1 MSRVIAI
8 ASIWLLIA
16 CLRTDEFK
24 STWRQF
30 EPGSLLVQTLGRFFD
45 DCVGICRIIGSIWDH
60 AFDSDEVVSSSRK
73 DIRTESPGPH
83 ERKISELREILD
95 ELDNA
100 EGMLD
105 DAEVS
110 LRQGML
116 SLTQWNY
123 LAGEL
128 QDVLDSNQRLSRLSG
143 GHSVSTDN
151 LITLFE
157 KFSENDQARW
167 LPVIDSCRKGI
178 RDRRKYARGLI
189 ERFRNDQA
197 FTQRKSE
204 DFFAHNQ
211 LKLTQTRIPS

>member
-1 MSRVIAI
+1 MSRVIVI

-83 ERKISELREILD
+83 ERKISELRKFLT
-95 ELDNA
+95 
-100 EGMLD
+100 
-105 DAEVS
+105 S
-110 LRQGML
+110 LIMQRVCLTQKSPAAGML
-116 SLTQWNY
+116 SITQWNY

-128 QDVLDSNQRLSRLSG
+128 QDVLDS
-143 GHSVSTDN
+143 T
-151 LITLFE
+151 
-157 KFSENDQARW
+157 
-167 LPVIDSCRKGI
+167 KGSP
-178 RDRRKYARGLI
+178 GSP
-189 ERFRNDQA
+189 EV
-197 FTQRKSE
+197 
-204 DFFAHNQ
+204 
-211 LKLTQTRIPS
+211 IPS

>member
-8 ASIWLLIA
+8 ATIWLLIA

-30 EPGSLLVQTLGRFFD
+30 ERITPRADTGKVFD
-45 DCVGICRIIGSIWDH
+45 DCVGICRIIGSIWEY

-110 LRQGML
+110 HGKACSPL
-116 SLTQWNY
+116 
-123 LAGEL
+123 
-128 QDVLDSNQRLSRLSG
+128 LSG
-143 GHSVSTDN
+143 IIWQVN
-151 LITLFE
+151 CRMFLIRT
-157 KFSENDQARW
+157 
-167 LPVIDSCRKGI
+167 KGSPSL
-178 RDRRKYARGLI
+178 RRS
-189 ERFRNDQA
+189 FRQ
-197 FTQRKSE
+197 
-204 DFFAHNQ
+204 HG
-211 LKLTQTRIPS
+211 

>member
-1 MSRVIAI
+1 
-8 ASIWLLIA
+8 
-16 CLRTDEFK
+16 
-24 STWRQF
+24 
-30 EPGSLLVQTLGRFFD
+30 VQTLGRFFD
-45 DCVGICRIIGSIWDH
+45 DCVGICRIIGSIWEH
-60 AFDSDEVVSSSRK
+60 TFDSDEFISSSSK
-73 DIRTESPGPH
+73 DIRTESPGSH
-83 ERKISELREILD
+83 ARKISELRAILD

-116 SLTQWNY
+116 SRTQWNY

-128 QDVLDSNQRLSRLSG
+128 QAVLDSNQRLSRLSG